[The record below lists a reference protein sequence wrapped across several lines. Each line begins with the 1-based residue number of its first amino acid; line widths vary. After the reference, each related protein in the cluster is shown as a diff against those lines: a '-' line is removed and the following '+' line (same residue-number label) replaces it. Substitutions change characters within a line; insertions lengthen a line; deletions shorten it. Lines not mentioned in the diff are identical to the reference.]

1 MIESI
6 FGKTAQQL
14 AEERKIRDREL
25 TGQFAKLAE
34 QRNANPAGAAIG
46 ASFGTSFARGLLGGL
61 GLDPEM
67 EKARQAEEQ
76 QAALNAKLSELDPD
90 DPKRFY
96 LLSDAYNKTGNIKE
110 ATDYLRIGQQLEY
123 QQEQFKQARAEKD
136 AARAAE
142 QAKREALAE
151 AYSNNEQAQKLARFG
166 YSPAEI
172 EKITGSKKQEPFI
185 AEATKDDIDQVSSFL
200 SMNDLDF
207 GEETQPVVVRM
218 LAEDLSRLKN
228 DYSKAFEE
236 GDVEKPWMG
245 DTQAINSLLAK
256 YQAKG
261 YIINE
266 PSTFGVGGGLR
277 FNPMGST
284 PPEPQKTPTPPQ
296 SAVDET
302 FPEGL
307 PTNNN
312 TPNLLMDN
320 YENPA
325 LYEAIKNIGK

>member
-14 AEERKIRDREL
+14 AEERKIRDRQL

-67 EKARQAEEQ
+67 EKAQQAEAQ
-76 QAALNAKLSELDPD
+76 QAALNEQLSEFEPN

-96 LLSDAYNKTGNIKE
+96 LIADAYNKSGDMNT
-110 ATDYLRIGQQLEY
+110 ATEYLRLGQTLEGRQNQLR
-123 QQEQFKQARAEKD
+123 QAQAEKD
-136 AARAAE
+136 AAKAAE
-142 QAKREALAE
+142 LEQRNVLAE
-151 AYSNNEQAQKLARFG
+151 SYDNPQASKLARAGF
-166 YSPAEI
+166 SPTEI
-172 EKITGSKKQEPFI
+172 EKITGSKKQKSFI
-185 AEATKDDIDQVSSFL
+185 AEATKDDIEQVSSFFA
-200 SMNDLDF
+200 MNDLNF

-236 GDVEKPWMG
+236 GDLEKPWSG
-245 DTQAINSLLAK
+245 DTQAINSLLAE
-256 YQAKG
+256 YQARG
-261 YIINE
+261 YITNE

-325 LYEAIKNIGK
+325 LYKAIKNIGK